1 MAHTFAILSLF
12 ILISCAWG
20 KPFQTG
26 PIPDED
32 WGYITINEDY
42 DSNMFWWL
50 YGAQQEVRTNF
61 PLVVWLQGGPGASSL
76 FGDFLEIGPLNQNL
90 QPRNTTWLQSANLLF
105 IDNPIGTGFSY
116 TVNPKGFS
124 TSDEEIADNLVILMQ
139 GFLDKYPI
147 FETIPFWVF
156 SESYGGKMT
165 ANFGVALHN
174 AIQNGQLNLNFMG
187 VALGDS
193 WVAPVNCMYSYAP
206 YLFSISEIDS
216 EQADNLTYYAIQ
228 AEVAWNKGDGV
239 QATNFW
245 GIQQGIA
252 EEFAAGVNIY
262 NFKYFYDYI
271 PEQGM
276 NNLMNGPIKQKLGII
291 PNNVTWGGQSN
302 DVFTYMQGDFMRP
315 AIDKVDNLLTNGYQ
329 VVVYGGQLD
338 IIVDIICIDSWIQ
351 QLNWL
356 DLESFNTAARVV
368 QNVNGVPNGFLKT
381 YKNFSLWNILNAGHM
396 VPYDNANMALQ
407 MFNAVVLGNKK

>member
-1 MAHTFAILSLF
+1 
-12 ILISCAWG
+12 
-20 KPFQTG
+20 
-26 PIPDED
+26 
-32 WGYITINEDY
+32 
-42 DSNMFWWL
+42 
-50 YGAQQEVRTNF
+50 
-61 PLVVWLQGGPGASSL
+61 
-76 FGDFLEIGPLNQNL
+76 
-90 QPRNTTWLQSANLLF
+90 
-105 IDNPIGTGFSY
+105 
-116 TVNPKGFS
+116 
-124 TSDEEIADNLVILMQ
+124 MQ
-139 GFLDKYPI
+139 GFLNTYPI

-174 AIQNGQLNLNFMG
+174 AIQNGELNLNFMG

-216 EQADNLTYYAIQ
+216 EQADNLTYYAVQ
-228 AEVAWNKGDGV
+228 AEVAWNKGDGA

-262 NFKYFYDYI
+262 NFKYFDDYI

-276 NNLMNGPIKQKLGII
+276 NSLMNGPIRQKLGII
-291 PNNVTWGGQSN
+291 PTNVTWGGQSD

-315 AIDKVDNLLTNGYQ
+315 AVDKVDTLLANGYQ

-338 IIVDIICIDSWIQ
+338 IIVDIICIDSWVQ
-351 QLNWL
+351 QLNWP
-356 DLESFNTAARVV
+356 DLEGFNSAPRVV
-368 QNVNGVPNGFLKT
+368 QKVNQVPNGFLKT

-396 VPYDNANMALQ
+396 VPYDNGNMALQ